1 MNYETLIGLRYL
13 RSKKKGAFVSF
24 TTWISI
30 VGIAIGVMALIVV
43 IAVMT
48 GFQDEI
54 RERILGINPHIL
66 IMTVSGDV
74 RDPDKVVET
83 VRKSAD
89 VAHAFPFMSFQAMVQ
104 SGRQLSG
111 AAVKGVRPEDVQYMK
126 KLIKEGSLDSLS
138 RKGSIII
145 GKELAKRL
153 GLLVGDGLT
162 LLVPFGGVSPMGAV
176 PETVRARV
184 GGVFETGMYDVDNGL
199 IIMPYRDVEDIFG
212 PGATGIEVKL
222 RDVYRADKAREQ
234 LLKELGPGY
243 FGRTWIEMNR
253 NLFSA
258 LKLEKLI
265 MFIILALIIFVAS
278 FNIISSLVM
287 TVMEKRKD
295 IAIMRAMGAKW
306 QSIMK
311 IFMIEGVTIGIVGV
325 FIGFMSGWIMCEI
338 QKRFKVI
345 TLPEDVYNLSALPV
359 KISLFDMLLVVA
371 VTLAICFASTLYP
384 SFKAAK
390 IDPVETLRYE

>member
-1 MNYETLIGLRYL
+1 MPY
-13 RSKKKGAFVSF
+13 
-24 TTWISI
+24 
-30 VGIAIGVMALIVV
+30 
-43 IAVMT
+43 
-48 GFQDEI
+48 
-54 RERILGINPHIL
+54 
-66 IMTVSGDV
+66 GDV
-74 RDPDKVVET
+74 E
-83 VRKSAD
+83 A
-89 VAHAFPFMSFQAMVQ
+89 
-104 SGRQLSG
+104 
-111 AAVKGVRPEDVQYMK
+111 
-126 KLIKEGSLDSLS
+126 
-138 RKGSIII
+138 
-145 GKELAKRL
+145 
-153 GLLVGDGLT
+153 
-162 LLVPFGGVSPMGAV
+162 
-176 PETVRARV
+176 
-184 GGVFETGMYDVDNGL
+184 
-199 IIMPYRDVEDIFG
+199 IFG

-234 LLKELGPGY
+234 LLRQLGPGY

-287 TVMEKRKD
+287 TVVEKRKD

-306 QSIMK
+306 QSIMR
-311 IFMIEGVTIGIVGV
+311 IFMVEGVTIGIVGV

-338 QKRFKVI
+338 QRRFKVV

-359 KISLFDMLLVVA
+359 KISLPDMLLVVA